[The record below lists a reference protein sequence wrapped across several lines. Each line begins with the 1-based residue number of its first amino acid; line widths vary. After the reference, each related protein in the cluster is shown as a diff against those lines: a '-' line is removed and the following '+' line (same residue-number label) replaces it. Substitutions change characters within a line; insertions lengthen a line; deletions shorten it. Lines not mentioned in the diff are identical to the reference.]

1 MLLFGRK
8 RLLVVLGSCSTILSL
23 LTPIQ
28 CVSSNPDSLNQSY
41 KAVQPLEVIASSP
54 LTPKLSL
61 QLKLHAFL
69 LWSSVGFLMPIG
81 VLLIRVTNNVK
92 STRSIRI
99 LFYCHVASQIVA
111 VILATAGAVLSIS
124 NFENAFN
131 NTHQRIGLA
140 LYGFIW
146 LQPLI
151 GFLRPDR
158 GVRFRSIWYLTHWLL
173 GIAICVVGVAN
184 VYIGIHTYHE
194 RTGRSVR
201 PWTVLLTV
209 EVSAMA
215 FVYLFQDRWNHVVRQ
230 QQQQEA
236 AALGDDDDDDDEQSE
251 EHVYP
256 ANDHKEVAV
265 VP

>member
-1 MLLFGRK
+1 MLLLRRK
-8 RLLVVLGSCSTILSL
+8 GLLLASACLML
-23 LTPIQ
+23 LLLFTPTTQ
-28 CVSSNPDSLNQSY
+28 ADSNSQRSF
-41 KAVQPLEVIASSP
+41 KIAQPLE

-81 VLLIRVTNNVK
+81 VLLIRVSSNVK
-92 STRSIRI
+92 SAQSVRL
-99 LFYCHVASQIVA
+99 LFYCHVASQILA
-111 VILATAGAVLSIS
+111 VVLATAGAVLSIS

-140 LYGFIW
+140 LYAFIW

-158 GVRFRSIWYLTHWLL
+158 GVRTRSAWYLTHWLL
-173 GIAICVVGVAN
+173 GIGVCVVGVAN
-184 VYIGIHTYHE
+184 VYIGLHTYQE
-194 RTGRSVR
+194 RTGRSAR
-201 PWTVLLTV
+201 RWTVLLTV
-209 EVSAMA
+209 EVAAMA

-230 QQQQEA
+230 QQEEEEEAAA
-236 AALGDDDDDDDEQSE
+236 AALGDERSQGSTMF
-251 EHVYP
+251 P
-256 ANDHKEVAV
+256 ANDHKEVVV

>member
-1 MLLFGRK
+1 MLLFARK
-8 RLLVVLGSCSTILSL
+8 GLLPAFACCVILLL
-23 LTPIQ
+23 LTPTRGDSG
-28 CVSSNPDSLNQSY
+28 SSENSEQSY
-41 KAVQPLEVIASSP
+41 KIAHPLE

-81 VLLIRVTNNVK
+81 VLLIRISSTVK
-92 STRSIRI
+92 SAKSIRI

-111 VILATAGAVLSIS
+111 VVLVTAGAVLSIS

-158 GVRFRSIWYLTHWLL
+158 GVKMRSAWYLIHWLL
-173 GIAICVVGVAN
+173 GLAICVVGIAN
-184 VYIGIHTYHE
+184 VYIGLHTYQE
-194 RTGRSVR
+194 RTGKSARL
-201 PWTVLLTV
+201 WTVLLTV
-209 EVSAMA
+209 EVAAMA
-215 FVYLFQDRWNHVVRQ
+215 FVYLFQDRWNYVVRQ
-230 QQQQEA
+230 EE
-236 AALGDDDDDDDEQSE
+236 AALGDEQSE
-251 EHVYP
+251 GSMYP
-256 ANDHKEVAV
+256 ANDHKEVV
-265 VP
+265 VMP

>member
-8 RLLVVLGSCSTILSL
+8 RLLAVLGSCTVLL
-23 LTPIQ
+23 FLTPTQ
-28 CVSSNPDSLNQSY
+28 CASSSPDSLNQSY
-41 KAVQPLEVIASSP
+41 KTVQPLE

-69 LWSSVGFLMPIG
+69 LWSSVGFLMPLG
-81 VLLIRVTNNVK
+81 VLLIRITSNVK
-92 STRSIRI
+92 STNSIKI
-99 LFYCHVASQIVA
+99 LFYSHVASQIVA

-131 NTHQRIGLA
+131 NTHQRIGLV

-158 GVRFRSIWYLTHWLL
+158 GVKFRSVWYLAHWLL
-173 GIAICVVGVAN
+173 GIGICVVGVAN

-230 QQQQEA
+230 QQEA
-236 AALGDDDDDDDEQSE
+236 AALGDDDEQSE
-251 EHVYP
+251 EHAYP
-256 ANDHKEVAV
+256 ANDHKEV

>member
-1 MLLFGRK
+1 M
-8 RLLVVLGSCSTILSL
+8 SEH
-23 LTPIQ
+23 
-28 CVSSNPDSLNQSY
+28 
-41 KAVQPLEVIASSP
+41 AV
-54 LTPKLSL
+54 
-61 QLKLHAFL
+61 HF
-69 LWSSVGFLMPIG
+69 F
-81 VLLIRVTNNVK
+81 
-92 STRSIRI
+92 
-99 LFYCHVASQIVA
+99 
-111 VILATAGAVLSIS
+111 
-124 NFENAFN
+124 
-131 NTHQRIGLA
+131 
-140 LYGFIW
+140 
-146 LQPLI
+146 
-151 GFLRPDR
+151 R

-184 VYIGIHTYHE
+184 VYIGMHTYHE